1 MSKHLFATYVENY
14 SDNYKNF
21 EIKDPTLY
29 HRIVRVL
36 RLQEGEELIIF
47 DKQHNSVAKIKS
59 ISKKSITFSAS
70 KLEKNKLIQ
79 PEVTLAIGMLK
90 KDNFE
95 QVIYN
100 AVALG
105 INTIQPLA
113 TTKSQN
119 TKLTSKDRERLEKIM
134 VAAAEQSK
142 NFALTQ
148 ILDPIDISQFLSTCS
163 SKQKIFFDFG
173 GKSLSS
179 LKTNNQDNCTLLV
192 GPEGD
197 FSEEEKISIT
207 SAGFEAY
214 KLTPTI
220 LKAVDAVTVGAGFIR
235 SILN

>member
-21 EIKDPTLY
+21 EIKESTLY

-59 ISKKSITFSAS
+59 ISKKGVALSAS
-70 KLEKNKLIQ
+70 ILEKNKLIH

-105 INTIQPLA
+105 INIIQPLA
-113 TTKSQN
+113 TEKSLH
-119 TKLTSKDRERLEKIM
+119 TKLTNKDKERLEKIM

-142 NFALTQ
+142 NFALAQ
-148 ILDPIDISQFLSTCS
+148 ILDPIDISQFLSKCS
-163 SKQKIFFDFG
+163 SKQKIFFDVG
-173 GKSLSS
+173 GKSLSN
-179 LKTNNQDNCTLLV
+179 LKINPLDNCTLLV

-197 FSEEEKISIT
+197 FSEDEKNSIT
-207 SAGFEAY
+207 SAGFETY